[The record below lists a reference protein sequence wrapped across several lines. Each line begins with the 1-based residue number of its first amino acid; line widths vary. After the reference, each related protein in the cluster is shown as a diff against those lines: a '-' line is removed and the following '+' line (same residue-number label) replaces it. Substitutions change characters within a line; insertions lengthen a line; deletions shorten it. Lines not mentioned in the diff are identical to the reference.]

1 MSTTPAIS
9 QAMSADPEDRRVA
22 AVVGAAGVLGGA
34 VVTALAE
41 RGWAV
46 AGFDVTA
53 SEAERSAVLDVCD
66 RELVAR
72 EVEAARAQL
81 GEIECLIA
89 LPGAPDPTPV
99 AEVGFAEWRETLRA
113 ELLSVANFAW
123 ALLPGML
130 ERGAGSIVAV
140 SSDTALGAP
149 GTGVHNAAAAGAVL
163 GFTRALAIELAKT
176 GVQVNAI
183 STQLPGS
190 DEPSDSPLGREVRP
204 HEIAATAVYLAH
216 EKHFFLGQ
224 VLAANGG
231 RVI

>member
-1 MSTTPAIS
+1 MGAESN
-9 QAMSADPEDRRVA
+9 DRRVA

-34 VVTALAE
+34 VVSALAE
-41 RGWAV
+41 GGWAV
-46 AGFDVTA
+46 AGFDVA
-53 SEAERSAVLDVCD
+53 DSPAERSAVLDPCD

-72 EVEAARAQL
+72 EVESARVEL
-81 GEIECLIA
+81 GEFECLIA

-99 AEVGFAEWRETLRA
+99 AEVGFTEWRETLRA
-113 ELLSVANFAW
+113 DLLSVANFAW
-123 ALLPGML
+123 ALLPSML
-130 ERGAGSIVAV
+130 ERGAGNIVTV

-149 GTGVHNAAAAGAVL
+149 GTGVHNAASAGAVL

-183 STQLPGS
+183 SAQLPGS
-190 DEPSDSPLGREVRP
+190 DEPPSSPLGREVSPR
-204 HEIAATAVYLAH
+204 EVAATAAYLAS

>member
-1 MSTTPAIS
+1 
-9 QAMSADPEDRRVA
+9 MSAASKDRRVA

-46 AGFDVTA
+46 AGFDIAA
-53 SEAERSAVLDVCD
+53 SEADRSAVLDVRD
-66 RELVAR
+66 RELVAH
-72 EVEAARAQL
+72 EVQAARAEL
-81 GEIECLIA
+81 GDIECLIA
-89 LPGAPDPTPV
+89 LPGAPDPMPV
-99 AEVGFAEWRETLRA
+99 AELDLATWRETLRTS
-113 ELLSVANFAW
+113 LLGVANLSW

-130 ERGAGSIVAV
+130 ERDAGNIVTV
-140 SSDTALGAP
+140 SSDVALGAP
-149 GTGVHNAAAAGAVL
+149 GTGVHSAAGAGAVL

-190 DEPSDSPLGREVRP
+190 DEPQASPLGREVLPR
-204 HEIAATAVYLAH
+204 EVAATAVYLAS

>member
-1 MSTTPAIS
+1 VAPASTDEVT
-9 QAMSADPEDRRVA
+9 RVA
-22 AVVGAAGVLGGA
+22 AVAGAAGVLGEA
-34 VVTALAE
+34 VVQALSE
-41 RGWAV
+41 RGWTV
-46 AGFDVTA
+46 AGFDVTDCSA
-53 SEAERSAVLDVCD
+53 SYSAVLDLCD

-72 EVEAARAQL
+72 EVDAARAQL

-89 LPGAPDPTPV
+89 LPSAPDPTPV
-99 AEVGFAEWRETLRA
+99 EQVGFELWRETLRSNLA
-113 ELLSVANFAW
+113 AAANFSW
-123 ALLPGML
+123 ALLPGMI
-130 ERGAGSIVAV
+130 ERGAGNIVTV
-140 SSDTALGAP
+140 SSDVALGAP
-149 GTGVHNAAAAGAVL
+149 GTGVHDAAAGGAVL

-190 DEPSDSPLGREVRP
+190 DEPQGSPLGREVLPR
-204 HEIAATAVYLAH
+204 EMAATAAYLAS

>member
-1 MSTTPAIS
+1 
-9 QAMSADPEDRRVA
+9 MSAASKDRRVA
-22 AVVGAAGVLGGA
+22 AVLGAAGVLGGA
-34 VVTALAE
+34 IVTALVE

-46 AGFDVTA
+46 AGFDVA
-53 SEAERSAVLDVCD
+53 PSEADRSAVLDVCD
-66 RELVAR
+66 RGLVAH
-72 EVEAARAQL
+72 EVDAARAEL
-81 GEIECLIA
+81 GDIECLIA

-99 AEVGFAEWRETLRA
+99 AEVGLAQWRATLRA
-113 ELLSVANFAW
+113 DLLSVANFAW

-130 ERGAGSIVAV
+130 ERGAGNIVTV

-149 GTGVHNAAAAGAVL
+149 GTGVHGAAAGGAVL

-183 STQLPGS
+183 SAQLPGS
-190 DEPSDSPLGREVRP
+190 DEPQGSPLGRQVRP
-204 HEIAATAVYLAH
+204 REIAATAAYLAD

>member
-1 MSTTPAIS
+1 
-9 QAMSADPEDRRVA
+9 MSAASEDRRAA
-22 AVVGAAGVLGGA
+22 AVVGAAGVLGAA
-34 VVTALAE
+34 VLSALSE
-41 RGWAV
+41 KGWAV

-53 SEAERSAVLDVCD
+53 SEAERSVVLDPCD

-72 EVEAARAQL
+72 EVATARTEL
-81 GEIECLIA
+81 GEFECLIA

-99 AEVGFAEWRETLRA
+99 AEVGFGAWRKTLRA
-113 ELLSVANFAW
+113 DLLSAANFAW
-123 ALLPGML
+123 ALLPDML
-130 ERGAGSIVAV
+130 ERGSGNIVTV

-149 GTGVHNAAAAGAVL
+149 GTGVHTAAAAGAVL

-190 DEPSDSPLGREVRP
+190 DEPQGSPLGRGVLPREV
-204 HEIAATAVYLAH
+204 AATAVYLAD

>member
-1 MSTTPAIS
+1 
-9 QAMSADPEDRRVA
+9 MSAPVPARRVA
-22 AVVGAAGVLGGA
+22 VVSGAAGALGTA
-34 VVTALAE
+34 VVSALGE

-46 AGFDVTA
+46 AGFDIAA
-53 SEAERSAVLDVCD
+53 SEAERSAVLDVSD
-66 RELVAR
+66 RELVAQ
-72 EVEAARAQL
+72 EVQAVRAEL

-89 LPGAPDPTPV
+89 MPGAPDPMPI
-99 AEVGFAEWRETLRA
+99 AEIDLATWRETLHTS
-113 ELLSVANFAW
+113 LLGVANLSW

-130 ERGAGSIVAV
+130 ERGAGNIVTV
-140 SSDTALGAP
+140 SSDLALGAP
-149 GTGVHNAAAAGAVL
+149 GIGVHNAAGAGAVL

-190 DEPSDSPLGREVRP
+190 DEPQRSPLGRDVLP
-204 HEIAATAVYLAH
+204 HEVAATAVYLAS

>member
-1 MSTTPAIS
+1 VAPARPNEV
-9 QAMSADPEDRRVA
+9 SAASKERRAA
-22 AVVGAAGVLGGA
+22 AVVGAAGVLGAA
-34 VVTALAE
+34 VVSAMSE
-41 RGWAV
+41 KGWAV

-53 SEAERSAVLDVCD
+53 SEAERSVVLDPCD

-72 EVEAARAQL
+72 EVEAARTEL
-81 GEIECLIA
+81 GEFECLIA

-99 AEVGFAEWRETLRA
+99 AAVGFAAWRQALRA
-113 ELLSVANFAW
+113 ELLGVANFAW

-130 ERGAGSIVAV
+130 ERGAGNIVTV
-140 SSDTALGAP
+140 SSDVALGAP
-149 GTGVHNAAAAGAVL
+149 GTGVHGAAAAGAVL

-183 STQLPGS
+183 STQLTGS
-190 DEPSDSPLGREVRP
+190 DEPSGSPLGREVRP
-204 HEIAATAVYLAH
+204 HEIAATVAYLAD